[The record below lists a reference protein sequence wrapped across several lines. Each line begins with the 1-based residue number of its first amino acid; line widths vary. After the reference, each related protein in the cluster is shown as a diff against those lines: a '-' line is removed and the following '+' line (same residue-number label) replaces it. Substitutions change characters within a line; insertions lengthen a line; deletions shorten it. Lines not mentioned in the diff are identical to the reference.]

1 MDVLNT
7 LKYEND
13 VLRGYITWSGILLIK
28 LLLMAFL
35 TGFNRFRKGAYENPE
50 DIRGRENV
58 EIKKDEDV
66 ERVRR
71 AHLNDLENIPAF
83 LFAGLAYVFSNPN
96 VDLAL
101 WLFRIGVLA
110 RIGHT
115 IVYAIYPV
123 RQPARFITFIIT
135 LLITLFMI
143 IASIAAFFH
152 L

>member
-1 MDVLNT
+1 MAVADT
-7 LKYEND
+7 LKYDNEIF
-13 VLRGYITWSGILLIK
+13 RGYITWSGILLVK
-28 LLLMAFL
+28 LLLMSFL
-35 TGFNRFRKGAYENPE
+35 TGINRIRKGAYENPE

-58 EIKKDEDV
+58 ELKKDEDV

-83 LFAGLAYVFSNPN
+83 LLAGFFYVLTEPN

-101 WLFRIGVLA
+101 WLFRIAVLA

-123 RQPARFITFIIT
+123 RQPARGICFMICVF
-135 LLITLFMI
+135 ITLFMI
-143 IASIAAFFH
+143 IANIVAFFKI
-152 L
+152 

>member
-1 MDVLNT
+1 MAVVDT
-7 LKYEND
+7 LSFNNE
-13 VLRGYITWSGILLIK
+13 VLRGYITWSGLLLIK

-35 TGFNRFRKGAYENPE
+35 TSIQRFRKGAYENPE

-83 LFAGLAYVFSNPN
+83 LLAGFFYVLSEPQ

-101 WLFRIGVLA
+101 WLFRIAVLA

-115 IVYAIYPV
+115 IVIFCLCSY
-123 RQPARFITFIIT
+123 
-135 LLITLFMI
+135 
-143 IASIAAFFH
+143 
-152 L
+152 